1 MSEKFHLFKKSNIV
15 FKVLAGIILI
25 LLIFNVF
32 RLINNK
38 EFEVMPFVSIVL
50 QAVFFILIINRNNS
64 YYIEFFE
71 NEFILNFLKYKKKRV
86 ELENI
91 EDIKI
96 KMFNIE
102 LTIKNEDTI
111 IIVNL
116 DNSDDDVRSTIKNR
130 FQAIADKLNIIK
142 TLRYSVCLN

>member
-71 NEFILNFLKYKKKRV
+71 NGFILNFLKYKKKRI
-86 ELENI
+86 EIENI
-91 EDIKI
+91 EEIKI

-102 LTIKNEDTI
+102 LTVKNEDNI

-130 FQAIADKLNIIK
+130 FQAIADKLN
-142 TLRYSVCLN
+142 

>member
-25 LLIFNVF
+25 LSIFNIF
-32 RLINNK
+32 RLINKK
-38 EFEVMPFVSIVL
+38 EFEVMPLVSFVL
-50 QAVFFILIINRNNS
+50 QVIFFILLINRNNS
-64 YYIEFFE
+64 YYIEFCE
-71 NEFILNFLKYKKKRV
+71 KELILNFSKYRKKRI

-91 EDIKI
+91 EEIKI

-102 LTIKNEDTI
+102 LTVKDEDKI

-116 DNSDDDVRSTIKNR
+116 DNSEDDVRSAIKNR
-130 FQAIADKLNIIK
+130 FQLIADGLN
-142 TLRYSVCLN
+142 